1 MGQSEN
7 AVKTQVWIAICTYLL
22 VAIAK
27 KKCKSELTLYQILQ
41 ILSVS
46 AFDKTPLN
54 QLITK
59 QQLHKVEID
68 NHNQLSIFD
77 L

>member
-1 MGQSEN
+1 MHLCYAQFSIFKVN
-7 AVKTQVWIAICTYLL
+7 PTYLL

-27 KKCKSELTLYQILQ
+27 KMCKSELNLYQILQ
-41 ILSVS
+41 ILNVS

-54 QLITK
+54 QLLTK
-59 QQLHKVEID
+59 RELQNVKLKTHKQLT
-68 NHNQLSIFD
+68 IFD

>member
-1 MGQSEN
+1 MPIRKIRKLEHR
-7 AVKTQVWIAICTYLL
+7 VL

-27 KKCKSELTLYQILQ
+27 KKCNSERTLYEILQ

-54 QLITK
+54 QLLMKGHLQKPTRSSHK
-59 QQLHKVEID
+59 QLTM
-68 NHNQLSIFD
+68 FD